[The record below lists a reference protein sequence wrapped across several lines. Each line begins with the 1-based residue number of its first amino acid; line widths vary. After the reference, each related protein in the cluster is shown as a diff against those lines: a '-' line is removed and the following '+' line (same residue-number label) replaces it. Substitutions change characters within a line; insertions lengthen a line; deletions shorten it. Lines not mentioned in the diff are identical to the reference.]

1 MGCGDVKMI
10 KASPYVIKNMS
21 AILDQIVSLEED
33 IELEE
38 HELAGELSEIRG
50 TFEKFSLRYKN
61 DDELQSIC
69 DEFENYL
76 KRRDYELMDRII
88 KELEELAYIRRLES
102 LVREIRHKGQPGNF
116 INVT

>member
-21 AILDQIVSLEED
+21 AMLDQIVSPEED
-33 IELEE
+33 IEPDE
-38 HELAGELSEIRG
+38 HKLAYGLSEIRG
-50 TFEKFSLRYKN
+50 TFEKLSMRYKN

-76 KRRDYELMDRII
+76 KQRDYELMERII
-88 KELEELAYIRRLES
+88 KELEELTYIRRLET
-102 LVREIRHKGQPGNF
+102 LVREIRCKGRPGHF